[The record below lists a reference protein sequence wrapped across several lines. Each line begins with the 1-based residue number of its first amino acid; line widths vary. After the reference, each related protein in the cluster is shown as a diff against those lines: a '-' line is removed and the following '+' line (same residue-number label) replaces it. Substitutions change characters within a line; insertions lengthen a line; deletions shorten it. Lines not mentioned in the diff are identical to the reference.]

1 MSAQW
6 VRIGGMA
13 LRLLFVIQLIFG
25 LVFWFSGTHGLA
37 WLHMILG
44 LLFVIDVWY
53 LGVMQ
58 ALLDNGSL
66 GLTLATFI
74 VGLLL
79 AIVGMTQT
87 AILLGRAHWVIQ
99 VIHLLL
105 ALTAVGLGEISV
117 ARYNRGASAASPAA
131 SGRA

>member
-1 MSAQW
+1 VSAQW
-6 VRIGGMA
+6 VRIASMA

-25 LVFWFSGTHGLA
+25 LIFWFSGTHGLA
-37 WLHMILG
+37 WLHMLLG
-44 LLFVIDVWY
+44 ILFVIVVWY

-87 AILLGRAHWVIQ
+87 TILLGRAHWVIQ

-105 ALTAVGLGEISV
+105 ALTAVGLGEIS
-117 ARYNRGASAASPAA
+117 AASYNRGASAASPTA
-131 SGRA
+131 SSRT

>member
-1 MSAQW
+1 VSAQW
-6 VRIGGMA
+6 VRVGGMA

-25 LVFWFSGTHGLA
+25 LIFWFSGTHGLA
-37 WLHMILG
+37 WLHMLLG
-44 LLFVIDVWY
+44 ILFVIVVWY

-58 ALLDNGSL
+58 GLLDNGSL

-87 AILLGRAHWVIQ
+87 TILLGRAHWVIQ

-105 ALTAVGLGEISV
+105 ALTAVGLGEISA

-131 SGRA
+131 SSRT